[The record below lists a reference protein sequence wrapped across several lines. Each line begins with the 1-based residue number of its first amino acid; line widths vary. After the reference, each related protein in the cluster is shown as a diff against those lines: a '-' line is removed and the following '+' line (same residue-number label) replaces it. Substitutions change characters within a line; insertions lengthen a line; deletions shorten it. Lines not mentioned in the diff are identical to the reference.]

1 MKLLVCVLIVL
12 SSWAVIHGG
21 TKHND
26 RFEDPL

>member
-1 MKLLVCVLIVL
+1 MKLILFTLAFLFC
-12 SSWAVIHGG
+12 WAVIHGG